1 MQTMNRYRPI
11 PRVGDNLDRLLD
23 LLDRARLE
31 QEARMFRDSVA
42 PYRALLEAVV
52 ERERELVPA

>member
-1 MQTMNRYRPI
+1 MQMMNRYRPI

-31 QEARMFRDSVA
+31 QQAREYRDSA
-42 PYRALLEAVV
+42 EPYRALLAAVA

>member
-11 PRVGDNLDRLLD
+11 PRVGDNLDRLFD

-31 QEARMFRDSVA
+31 QEAREYRNAVE
-42 PYRALLEAVV
+42 PYRALLAAVAG
-52 ERERELVPA
+52 RERELVPA